1 MGEVMPL
8 IALRGLTVF
17 PNLVLHFDLGREK
30 SIIALERAMI
40 MNQTIFLVSQKD
52 AEIELPSA
60 SDIYNVGTVA
70 KVKQM
75 LKLPDGNIRVLV
87 DGQYRAKLDSMI
99 SDSPYFLASVS
110 ELPDT
115 PAEMTADV
123 QALMRTALT
132 LFEEYQILTPKNNA
146 QDKKTGLD
154 DIDDPGR
161 IADVIAS
168 AINIKTS
175 DAQKILATTDPVK
188 RLGKVVKLLTRET
201 EILKLENKISS
212 KVKTQM
218 SKSQREYYLREQ
230 MRAIQEELGGG
241 ESSEDEAAEWR
252 KNLKKLKLDPAV
264 TKKIEKEIDQ
274 FTKMPGNSPEASV
287 IRSYVEA
294 VLDLP
299 WNKAD
304 KTEESIV
311 KAQQVLDED
320 HYGMA
325 KVKDRI
331 LEYLAVQT
339 LSGSNNKAPI
349 LCLVGPPG
357 VGKTSIARSVARAT
371 GRKFVHMSLG
381 GVRDEAEIR
390 GHRRTYIGAIP
401 GRIMTLLRECGSN
414 NPVFLFDE
422 VDKIGADFRGDPAS
436 ALLEVL
442 DPEQNNAFRD
452 HYLDIP
458 FDLSNVLFIAT
469 ANVPD
474 TIPGPLYDRMEV
486 INMSGYLTEEKFNI
500 AKRHLIPKQLP
511 RNGLTKKHIQF
522 TDSSLYS
529 IIHHYAREAGVRTLE
544 KAIGECMRKVAL
556 AFAEKPDMKK
566 VTISSRNLS
575 DYLGKPRFEEDPM
588 LRCTC
593 PGVAMGLA
601 WTAQGG
607 TTLHIESLRLA
618 GGNGVKLTG
627 HLGDV
632 MKESTQIACSFIQSN
647 SDHYGIDKNFFKDS
661 TLHIHV
667 PAGAIPKDG
676 PSAGITIASSLLSL
690 ALNRPCP
697 QNWAMTGELTLTGR
711 VLPIGGVKEKT
722 LAAIRANATDI
733 ILPKDNEKDF
743 SELPESMRTQINPH
757 YVDEFHEVSRL
768 LLNA

>member
-1 MGEVMPL
+1 MPL

>member
-1 MGEVMPL
+1 MPW
-8 IALRGLTVF
+8 G
-17 PNLVLHFDLGREK
+17 
-30 SIIALERAMI
+30 
-40 MNQTIFLVSQKD
+40 
-52 AEIELPSA
+52 
-60 SDIYNVGTVA
+60 VA
-70 KVKQM
+70 
-75 LKLPDGNIRVLV
+75 
-87 DGQYRAKLDSMI
+87 
-99 SDSPYFLASVS
+99 
-110 ELPDT
+110 
-115 PAEMTADV
+115 
-123 QALMRTALT
+123 
-132 LFEEYQILTPKNNA
+132 
-146 QDKKTGLD
+146 
-154 DIDDPGR
+154 
-161 IADVIAS
+161 
-168 AINIKTS
+168 
-175 DAQKILATTDPVK
+175 
-188 RLGKVVKLLTRET
+188 
-201 EILKLENKISS
+201 
-212 KVKTQM
+212 
-218 SKSQREYYLREQ
+218 
-230 MRAIQEELGGG
+230 
-241 ESSEDEAAEWR
+241 SEDI
-252 KNLKKLKLDPAV
+252 LDIPRARD
-264 TKKIEKEIDQ
+264 IL
-274 FTKMPGNSPEASV
+274 N
-287 IRSYVEA
+287 R
-294 VLDLP
+294 
-299 WNKAD
+299 
-304 KTEESIV
+304 
-311 KAQQVLDED
+311 D
-320 HYGMA
+320 HYGLEDI
-325 KVKDRI
+325 KKRI
-331 LEYLAVQT
+331 LEFIGVAKMKNKV
-339 LSGSNNKAPI
+339 SGSI
-349 LCLVGPPG
+349 LCLIGPPG
-357 VGKTSIARSVARAT
+357 IGKTSLGRSIAESL
-371 GRKFVHMSLG
+371 GRKFFRFSLG
-381 GVRDEAEIR
+381 GMHDQAEIK
-390 GHRRTYIGAIP
+390 GHRRTYIGALP
-401 GRIMTLLRECGSN
+401 GKIISALKICGTN
-414 NPVFLFDE
+414 NPVIRLDE
-422 VDKIGADFRGDPAS
+422 LDKLSTSIHGDPAS

-697 QNWAMTGELTLTGR
+697 KNWAMTGELTLTGR